1 MTTVREDA
9 GRVAVIDDDAL
20 AKSAK
25 SGDRSAFAEIVYRFA
40 PRVFRFL
47 RARGLTDADA
57 EDATQDAFLAA
68 YESLKNYDPSRAF
81 AAWLFAI
88 ARNKAASMARR
99 TRTTAPLDVAADI
112 AATDPAPSL
121 NDGESG
127 IWRLAKEK
135 LNAREF
141 DALYLKYADGLT
153 VDALADSL
161 GVSAINARQILHRA
175 RRILADAFGDKEA
188 IQ

>member
-1 MTTVREDA
+1 MTTVREEE
-9 GRVAVIDDDAL
+9 GRVASAEVDAL
-20 AKSAK
+20 AGAAK
-25 SGDRSAFAEIVYRFA
+25 AGDRSALAEIVHRFA

-57 EDATQDAFLAA
+57 EDATQDAFIAA
-68 YESLKNYDPSRAF
+68 YESLKNYDSSRAF

-99 TRTTAPLDVAADI
+99 TRTTAPLDAAADI
-112 AATDPAPSL
+112 AATVPAPSL
-121 NDGESG
+121 SDGETG
-127 IWRLAKEK
+127 VWRLAKEK
-135 LNAREF
+135 LDAREF

-153 VDALADSL
+153 VDALAESL
-161 GVSAINARQILHRA
+161 SVSSINARQILHRA
-175 RRILADAFGDKEA
+175 RRKLADALEDKEA